1 MEARIEILR
10 IVFGL
15 VRFWEEEDR
24 AVKHELGKRVMLQM
38 DRIELGELKGFCD
51 SVFVLWWKKRVN
63 DKVRVRKRMVM
74 MMEIV
79 AMRGL
84 EILLRLLL

>member
-1 MEARIEILR
+1 MSDEASSVSWLMEARIEILR

-15 VRFWEEEDR
+15 VRFCEEEDR
-24 AVKHELGKRVMLQM
+24 AVKHELRKRVMLQM

-63 DKVRVRKRMVM
+63 DSVSFDYGSRK
-74 MMEIV
+74 IK
-79 AMRGL
+79 
-84 EILLRLLL
+84 